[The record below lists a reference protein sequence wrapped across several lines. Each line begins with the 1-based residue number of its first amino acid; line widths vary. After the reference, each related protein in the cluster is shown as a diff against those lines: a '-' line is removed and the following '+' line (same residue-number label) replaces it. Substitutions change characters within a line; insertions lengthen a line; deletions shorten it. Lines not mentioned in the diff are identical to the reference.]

1 MRVTKVLVLSKEH
14 NGFFNVKFMFN
25 SDDFRLKDESFGYTV
40 LDQTPIYN
48 HKQKTLTSN
57 NVVYK
62 VFSDWSLKT
71 I

>member
-1 MRVTKVLVLSKEH
+1 MKVKKVLVLSKQH
-14 NGFFNVKFMFN
+14 GSFSNVKFMFN
-25 SDDFRLKDESFGYTV
+25 SDDFRLQNESFGYTI
-40 LDQTPIYN
+40 LDANPIYN

-62 VFSDWSLKT
+62 VFSDWSLKA